1 MPLFSVISPFFYSL
15 LPSLPFFLLLTQAS
29 LFMLCLVLLLLYYFC
44 SLFSLFLQK
53 KTHNNFHPFN
63 GYDGFS
69 VPAQHHF
76 PLFSKLLNTLYIDWR
91 ISLCHVIME
100 RFSMKLP

>member
-1 MPLFSVISPFFYSL
+1 MPLFSTISPFFYSL
-15 LPSLPFFLLLTQAS
+15 LPSLPLFLLLTQAS
-29 LFMLCLVLLLLYYFC
+29 LFMLSCYVIIFVLSFT
-44 SLFSLFLQK
+44 K
-53 KTHNNFHPFN
+53 NNNFHPFN

-91 ISLCHVIME
+91 ITLCHVIME
-100 RFSMKLP
+100 KFSIKLP